1 MIIVSGQCANINF
14 IALIMPIIKIL
25 VKSKQFAQK
34 TNQKVGK
41 NFNVLILIIKQKVI
55 IRVFPIYTG
64 INLSHAKLQ
73 FFDVRVSYI
82 HWDKPHHVI
91 CSPF

>member
-1 MIIVSGQCANINF
+1 
-14 IALIMPIIKIL
+14 MPIIKIL

-41 NFNVLILIIKQKVI
+41 ILMYLLLIIKQKVI
-55 IRVFPIYTG
+55 IRVFPVYTG
-64 INLSHAKLQ
+64 INRDSRDTGQ
-73 FFDVRVSYI
+73 IEQGVPCIYR
-82 HWDKPHHVI
+82 DKPHHVI